1 MNALQDQEYE
11 IQKLNLLAFPRNFQ
25 PLCELTGNNA
35 TVQLVTQHCTLY
47 YATSELAE
55 QAWFGI
61 INKIAHLI
69 APLMLPAP
77 IVGTQEERIRRANNV
92 TLSKKSLIEF
102 CMSEA
107 AKLLS
112 TKKYKLAIPAAIQ
125 ALKYSKDVDGENA
138 VSVVDPYLHLA
149 EAFLGLN
156 QISQAEEYLSFARWI
171 VLNSTGVLD
180 RTASKLYQLLG
191 RINFAR
197 ANYEGAK
204 KDFAQS
210 IFYSSRA
217 SGAEAIPTS
226 LVYYCIGEV
235 FLTQGNIEHALAFY
249 DKVVDIWY
257 KYLSGLHTSREAE
270 KNNSNFSNINIKQS
284 SQALLEEYIA
294 EGHTQ
299 VEKILDCRKRLLG
312 PGHIA
317 TGEAEYT
324 LGLLEFFLMNNDQ
337 GAEILVLA
345 AQRCYE
351 SQLGIAHP
359 STIHVNNILD
369 MIQQQISLKNTM

>member
-1 MNALQDQEYE
+1 MIQEQEYE
-11 IQKLNLLAFPRNFQ
+11 IQKLNMLAFPRNFM
-25 PLCELTGNNA
+25 PVCELTGNRA

-47 YATSELAE
+47 YSSNELAE

-77 IVGTQEERIRRANNV
+77 IVGTHEERIRRTNNV
-92 TLSKKSLIEF
+92 TLSKRSLIEF
-102 CMSEA
+102 CMSES

-112 TKKYKLAIPAAIQ
+112 TKKYKLAIPAATQ

-171 VLNSTGVLD
+171 VLNSAGVLD

-197 ANYEGAK
+197 ASYEAAK
-204 KDFAQS
+204 RDFAQS
-210 IFYSSRA
+210 VFFSSRA

-226 LVYYCIGEV
+226 LAYFCLGEV
-235 FLTQGNIEHALAFY
+235 FLTQGNIEHALAFF

-257 KYLSGLHTSREAE
+257 KYLSGLHTQREQERNMSILSTMGPRESTAP
-270 KNNSNFSNINIKQS
+270 
-284 SQALLEEYIA
+284 LLEEYIA
-294 EGHTQ
+294 EGRTQ
-299 VEKILDCRKRLLG
+299 LEKVLDCRRRLLG

-324 LGLLEFFLMNNDQ
+324 LGLLEFFLIENENT
-337 GAEILVLA
+337 AEGLVLG

-351 SQLGIAHP
+351 SQLGAAHP
-359 STIHVNNILD
+359 STLHVNSVLE
-369 MIQQQISLKNTM
+369 MIQQTIHLKSGTM

>member
-1 MNALQDQEYE
+1 M
-11 IQKLNLLAFPRNFQ
+11 LAFPRNFQ
-25 PLCELTGNNA
+25 PLCELTGNHA

-47 YATSELAE
+47 YSSNELAE

-77 IVGTQEERIRRANNV
+77 IVGTHEERIRRTNNV
-92 TLSKKSLIEF
+92 TLSKRSLIEF
-102 CMSEA
+102 CMSES

-112 TKKYKLAIPAAIQ
+112 TKKYKLAIPATTQ

-171 VLNSTGVLD
+171 VLNSAGVLD

-197 ANYEGAK
+197 ASYESAK
-204 KDFAQS
+204 RDFAQS
-210 IFYSSRA
+210 VFFSSRA

-226 LVYYCIGEV
+226 LAYFCLGEV
-235 FLTQGNIEHALAFY
+235 FLTQGSIEHALAFF

-257 KYLSGLHTSREAE
+257 KYLSGLHTQREQE
-270 KNNSNFSNINIKQS
+270 KNMSILNNVGTRND
-284 SQALLEEYIA
+284 AAPLLEEYIA
-294 EGHTQ
+294 EGRTQ
-299 VEKILDCRKRLLG
+299 LEKVLDCRRRLLG

-324 LGLLEFFLMNNDQ
+324 LGLLEYFLINNENT
-337 GAEILVLA
+337 AEGLVLA

-351 SQLGIAHP
+351 SQLGNAHP
-359 STIHVNNILD
+359 STMHVNSVLD
-369 MIQQQISLKNTM
+369 MIQQTIHVKSGTM